1 MAGLGETI
9 QDKVLKQI
17 QEKENHMP
25 SEATYTI
32 QSISP
37 YSSSAYFEPDQQEGE
52 SSEQYEKRNAL
63 RRCHYDSDG
72 YIYIPG
78 MAFKYAL
85 TSAAK
90 YQRIKKENSGQET
103 MTKHLEAGLLVT
115 SNIDLGIKADDLEF
129 EWFFVPSDGKRGGAK
144 RIKKCFPSVKSWH
157 GQLNVGVLDDN
168 VTEEI
173 LTECVKRVG
182 MFIGVGRFRPEKGG
196 FYGRFQINDVKW
208 SKV

>member
-1 MAGLGETI
+1 MS
-9 QDKVLKQI
+9 
-17 QEKENHMP
+17 
-25 SEATYTI
+25 SEATYAI

-52 SSEQYEKRNAL
+52 SAEKYEQRNAL
-63 RRCHYDSDG
+63 RRCHFDSDG
-72 YIYIPG
+72 SLYIPG

-90 YQRIKKENSGQET
+90 YQRIKKENSGTET

-115 SNIDLGIKADDLEF
+115 SNINLGLKAEDLEF
-129 EWFFVPSDGKRGGAK
+129 EWFFVPTDGKRGGAK
-144 RIKKCFPSVKSWH
+144 RIKKCFPTIRNWQS
-157 GQLNVGVLDDN
+157 QLNIAVLDDN

-182 MFIGVGRFRPEKGG
+182 MFVGVGRFRPEKGG
-196 FYGRFQINDVKW
+196 FYGRFQVNDVKW
-208 SKV
+208 RKV